1 MLRKIRLVSALL
13 AVCGIARA
21 DPAPAHVEGQGWVVQ
36 ATRVGDSVGVELT
49 ARGAFHLNDDY
60 PIHFDVTPDPHIAYA
75 TKRVEHGSIQ
85 RTSCSDKT
93 HFCTATLQVPFKPS
107 GAGHAGGTLAFAACD
122 ADRCLIENIAVSV
135 AVTGKK

>member
-1 MLRKIRLVSALL
+1 MLGKIRFVVALAALCGSAY
-13 AVCGIARA
+13 A
-21 DPAPAHVEGQGWVVQ
+21 DPAPAHVEGQGWVVH

-60 PIHFDVTPDPHIAYA
+60 PIHFDVATDPHIAYA
-75 TKRVEHGSIQ
+75 TKRIEHDAI
-85 RTSCSDKT
+85 RRAACSDKT

-122 ADRCLIENIAVSV
+122 ADRCVIEKIAVSV
-135 AVTGKK
+135 AVAAQK